1 MKHFYK
7 ITFFCCAATLWML
20 VLASCEG
27 GELYDVNA
35 PEWISDKIQEIE
47 DSKKEPE
54 DEILEGMQEDVYTIG
69 NTDFTSGFWTAFS
82 KYYVV
87 PDGEKWNAVFNLNI
101 NPVDNTYYKNF
112 ALIITNDVDRDS
124 EEYTEYGAIR
134 FDVTNSPETYNSQWG
149 DYIDFQYI
157 SGTLLLDPVDNKD
170 ENVQKLGGKVTLTV
184 DRTSKNA
191 FTVKMTNGV
200 ATKTY
205 AQPNK
210 EPNLNADAS
219 NTNIRCFL
227 VPEGSYID
235 FLQTNIV
242 PVGGLT
248 SAADKNPISMILQ
261 DVPTQIS
268 LGTSLEEAI
277 TNISAI
283 VTFEEGVTKTV
294 TASELSF
301 SAIPDINQTGDKTLV
316 AVYNKTFK
324 GKNCDKPIVA
334 NASFKVVGVLQSI
347 SITTAPSRTKPYYYT
362 SEEAKS
368 CMMPFDPTGM
378 VVMGT
383 YSDGS
388 LAVIDNAKLSFSAI
402 PAKAGSQPVIV
413 TAGEN
418 ITATVN
424 VTVSEATVVK
434 NTSGQLGNT
443 DNSTLWFNPETYSD
457 NFNIPSGQT
466 KCISFT
472 NYSNL
477 AGNWNN
483 FLVVLRKNN
492 GTHYAVVRADNFG
505 WGDGYDACVHKNAR
519 YRAVRCEGCPLRC
532 RCFKA
537 KGNRTIEL
545 NHRLRQYKRRAKE
558 LLCSEKGLKHR
569 GQRCIE
575 PEAVFGQI
583 KNNMNY
589 KRFRHFGKDK
599 VFMDFAFLAIAF
611 NIKKM
616 CAKLTKEGMNWLIR
630 LFYELTTAVFR
641 CWEHIN
647 QRNLRIIAA

>member
-1 MKHFYK
+1 MKHLYK
-7 ITFFCCAATLWML
+7 ITFFCCAAALWML
-20 VLASCEG
+20 ALASCEG

-54 DEILEGMQEDVYTIG
+54 DEVLEGMQEDVYTIG
-69 NTDFTSGFWTAFS
+69 NTDFTSGFWAAFS
-82 KYYVV
+82 KYYVI

-101 NPVDNTYYKNF
+101 NPADNTYYKNF
-112 ALIITNDVDRDS
+112 ALIITNDVERGG
-124 EEYTEYGAIR
+124 EGYTEYGAIR
-134 FDVTNSPETYNSQWG
+134 FDVTGNPETYNSQWG
-149 DYIDFQYI
+149 NHIDFQYI

-184 DRTSKNA
+184 DRTSENA

-210 EPNLNADAS
+210 EPNLNVDAS

-248 SAADKNPISMILQ
+248 SAADKNPVSMVLQ
-261 DVPTQIS
+261 NVPAQIS
-268 LGTSLEEAI
+268 LGTSLEEAM

-324 GKNCDKPIVA
+324 GENCDKPIVA

-362 SEEAKS
+362 SEDAKS
-368 CMMPFDPTGM
+368 CTMPFDPTGM
-378 VVMGT
+378 VVTGT

-388 LAVIDNAKLSFSAI
+388 SVVIDNAKLSFSAI
-402 PAKAGSQPVIV
+402 PAKAGSQPVTI

-434 NTSGQLGNT
+434 NSTDMIGT
-443 DNSTLWFNPETYSD
+443 EDNSTAFWGAHSDDFNVPA
-457 NFNIPSGQT
+457 GQT
-466 KCISFT
+466 KSITFT
-472 NYSNL
+472 NYSSL
-477 AGNWNN
+477 SDNWNN
-483 FLVVLRKNN
+483 FVVILRKADL
-492 GTHYAVVRADNFG
+492 TEYAVVRADNYG
-505 WGDGYDACVHKNAR
+505 WGTGYGACTPNGTQGDWA
-519 YRAVRCEGCPLRC
+519 
-532 RCFKA
+532 
-537 KGNRTIEL
+537 TW
-545 NHRLRQYKRRAKE
+545 
-558 LLCSEKGLKHR
+558 
-569 GQRCIE
+569 
-575 PEAVFGQI
+575 
-583 KNNMNY
+583 
-589 KRFRHFGKDK
+589 
-599 VFMDFAFLAIAF
+599 LA
-611 NIKKM
+611 
-616 CAKLTKEGMNWLIR
+616 GMNGAKVTVYVTNCGDGTADVQAVMQGTDDAISTQCYWGINTIDANDLN
-630 LFYELTTAVFR
+630 FALTVDGCHLVF
-641 CWEHIN
+641 N
-647 QRNLRIIAA
+647 N